1 MEMTQ
6 FSFPEMFSIGRILV
20 WDEHYEGWFNLG
32 PAQGLFSYEPDRRY
46 RLEIDEDRMEELQ
59 QSPPTSWMIAL
70 LNCTGDEDVERFSC
84 LPMFQPTR
92 KLQVRGKESDRC
104 ITYLSRLSHLRTFD
118 LSYSEDITGTTIK
131 SLEESYTP
139 SLD

>member
-46 RLEIDEDRMEELQ
+46 RLEIDADRMEEL
-59 QSPPTSWMIAL
+59 SA
-70 LNCTGDEDVERFSC
+70 DVSAH
-84 LPMFQPTR
+84 Q
-92 KLQVRGKESDRC
+92 
-104 ITYLSRLSHLRTFD
+104 
-118 LSYSEDITGTTIK
+118 GTTSSRQGERQVHPLSFTINA
-131 SLEESYTP
+131 S
-139 SLD
+139 